1 MQWEFKI
8 LVFDDLDEAEKELN
22 QWGRKGWQVA
32 AAGFSSDLLQHG
44 YLVTL
49 QRPLDPDRYPLPR

>member
-1 MQWEFKI
+1 M
-8 LVFDDLDEAEKELN
+8 VFDDLDEAEKELN

-32 AAGFSSDLLQHG
+32 AAGFSSDLFQHG
-44 YLVTL
+44 YIVTL